1 MPAGKMGQPEVDQL
15 LVKVLGTGQDGGV
28 PHVACYCEN
37 CTHARENP
45 AAVRRGP
52 SLGLYDPAGG
62 TSYVID
68 ASPDFSEQL
77 DMLRAVADRTAKG
90 KRFLPDGI
98 FLTHGHFGHYW
109 GLGYLGKEACSPQG
123 LPVYC
128 TAEMAGYLRANRPFS
143 DLVERGNISLT
154 ELTPGMPVRLSPH
167 LAVTPLAVPHRH
179 DATDTVGFMVEGEH
193 KRLLYIPDM
202 DDYTEAI
209 VAAVTAADIALLDG
223 CFYATEELPNRNIKE
238 IPHPFIPY
246 SMERLQHLS
255 DGTAIYFTHF
265 NHSNYLLR
273 PDGEARKNLSAKGFR
288 MANDGDEFI
297 L

>member
-1 MPAGKMGQPEVDQL
+1 VPAGRQAQAGGAQV

-37 CTHARENP
+37 CMYARENP
-45 AAVRRGP
+45 AAARRGP

-62 TSYVID
+62 TAYMFD
-68 ASPDFSEQL
+68 ASPDFSGQL
-77 DMLRAVADRTAKG
+77 DLLRAAAGREAAG
-90 KRFLPDGI
+90 RRFLPDGI

-128 TAEMAGYLRANRPFS
+128 TDEMADYLRENRPFS
-143 DLVERGNISLT
+143 DLLQRGNISLAG
-154 ELTPGMPVRLSPH
+154 LTPGVPIRLSPR
-167 LAVTPLAVPHRH
+167 LAVIPLAVPHRH

-209 VAAVTAADIALLDG
+209 IAAVAAADIALLDG
-223 CFYATEELPNRNIKE
+223 CFYAKEELPHRNIKE

-246 SMERLQHLS
+246 SMERLQHLT
-255 DGTAIYFTHF
+255 DETDIYFTHF

-273 PDGEARKNLSAKGFR
+273 KDGEARENLLAKGFR
-288 MANDGDEFI
+288 ILNDGDEFI
-297 L
+297 I